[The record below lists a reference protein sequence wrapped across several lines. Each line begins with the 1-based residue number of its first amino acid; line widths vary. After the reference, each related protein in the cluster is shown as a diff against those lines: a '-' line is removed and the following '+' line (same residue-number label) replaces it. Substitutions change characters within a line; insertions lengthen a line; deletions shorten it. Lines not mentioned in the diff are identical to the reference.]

1 VRQRAWCVTMRSPMG
16 EPPESVPVASCV
28 RLAIIVGQVLLASCT
43 NTTIIVNP
51 ASDESNDGA
60 PAPVADGSTDAPSS
74 NAMLDATMARSD
86 ALVAP
91 NEASV
96 VQTGASIDA
105 GAATDSAA
113 TQTDAP
119 GPVGEAVEAA
129 TDGPTSETDA
139 EIDGGRSRCD
149 ANGMNCRCF
158 NVASLGYGGHVGSQL
173 GMGGTDNT
181 QSFGSYLNQQS
192 NALFAQVGCGVDI
205 GCTNPDKP
213 DLSDPNFLPSYDV
226 LIFQW
231 MAGALLPVTNGGG
244 NIEGYEGSNYWAFSQ
259 AELDALKAWVMAGGG
274 VIVLTGYDYS
284 SDELTPTN
292 QILTALTD
300 MSYTAT
306 DTYGMTETG
315 NAEFCLGDSDPV
327 TGWAPAPDPIG
338 ENILAVGAFHGHAI
352 QAGANAVIDCE
363 DNTFGI
369 CAAHEDVGRGHVYVF
384 TDEWVTY
391 TSQWNPNAQPATYC
405 ALDGSTA
412 NGDFPAVQ
420 AAYQVPQFW
429 YNAIRYASQ
438 ATGCPFSLAGAI
450 GN

>member
-1 VRQRAWCVTMRSPMG
+1 MVRYDGAPMG
-16 EPPESVPVASCV
+16 ESPRAVLFGSCV
-28 RLAIIVGQVLLASCT
+28 RLAILVGQVLLASCT
-43 NTTIIVNP
+43 TTNIIVNP

-60 PAPVADGSTDAPSS
+60 SPPADVSTDAPSS
-74 NAMLDATMARSD
+74 SATVDATMVRSD
-86 ALVAP
+86 ASVAQS
-91 NEASV
+91 EASV
-96 VQTGASIDA
+96 AQAEASIDA
-105 GAATDSAA
+105 GAATDGAA
-113 TQTDAP
+113 TLTDAP
-119 GPVGEAVEAA
+119 GSVGETVDAA

-139 EIDGGRSRCD
+139 EIDAGRLRCD

-181 QSFGSYLNQQS
+181 QTFGAYLSQQS
-192 NALFAQVGCGVDI
+192 TALFAQVGCGVDI

-213 DLSDPNFLPSYDV
+213 DLSDLNFLPSYDV

-244 NIEGYEGSNYWAFSQ
+244 STEGYEGSSYWAFSQ

-284 SDELTPTN
+284 SDELTPAN

-300 MSYTAT
+300 ISYTAT
-306 DTYGMTETG
+306 DTYGITETG
-315 NAEFCLGDSDPV
+315 NAEFCLADSDPV

-338 ENILAVGAFHGHAI
+338 ENILAVGAFHGRTI
-352 QAGANAVIDCE
+352 QAGANAVIDCQ
-363 DNTFGI
+363 DNTYGI

-384 TDEWVTY
+384 TDDWVTY
-391 TSQWNPNAQPATYC
+391 TSQWNPNPQPATYC

-412 NGDFPAVQ
+412 NGDVPAVQ